1 MTEHQVRLENLKAH
15 ILEELDLLK
24 GHAEP
29 VALDQPSIGRVSR
42 IDAIQQNEMA
52 KSNLRGLQRQLLEV
66 NAALQRL
73 EDDEYGFCEG
83 CGMDI
88 PDARLA
94 IKPEVRFC
102 VGCQEEHEAH

>member
-1 MTEHQVRLENLKAH
+1 MTEHQARLENLRTY

-24 GHAEP
+24 DQADP
-29 VALDQPSIGRVSR
+29 VALDQSCIGRVAR

-52 KSNLRGLQRQLLEV
+52 KSNFRYFQSQLLEV

-73 EDDEYGFCEG
+73 EDEEYGFCEE
-83 CGMDI
+83 CGVDI

-94 IKPEVRFC
+94 IKPEVRYC
-102 VGCQEEHEAH
+102 VGCQEGQEAR